1 MIPSAASQ
9 FRWANLLTY
18 LSVGASALGI
28 AFTDGPATRSWAG
41 LGIALA
47 IAFDLLDGRFA
58 RLFPRTESDQRF
70 GIEIDSLADVI
81 AFGVA
86 PPICMVTVAVATGPA
101 GRALLLA
108 AAIFYVLCIVTRLA
122 HFNVFQAETG
132 GFIGLPSNM
141 PALICAVLLVWV
153 PGPLLT
159 AVVLVAGGAATVGG
173 FWIPRPNRVVLYTLL
188 AICLAVAGVHLFR
201 LVAASTLSAA

>member
-1 MIPSAASQ
+1 MTTVTIRAAASQ
-9 FRWANLLTY
+9 FRLANLLTY
-18 LSVGASALGI
+18 LSLSAAAMGI

-47 IAFDLLDGRFA
+47 IAFDLFDGRFA
-58 RLFPRTESDQRF
+58 RLFPRTDDDRRF

-86 PPICMVTVAVATGPA
+86 PPLCLVTVAAATGPA

-108 AAIFYVLCIVTRLA
+108 AAVFYLLCIVTRLA

-141 PALICAVLLVWV
+141 PALACSVLLVWV
-153 PGPLLT
+153 PGPILT
-159 AVVLVAGGAATVGG
+159 GVVLVAGGAATVAG
-173 FWIPRPNRVVLYTLL
+173 FWIPRPNKVVLYSLL
-188 AICLAVAGVHLFR
+188 AICLVVAGIHLFR
-201 LVAASTLSAA
+201 LMTT

>member
-1 MIPSAASQ
+1 MMRRAAASQ

-18 LSVGASALGI
+18 LSVAAAAMAM

-47 IAFDLLDGRFA
+47 IAFDLFDGRFA
-58 RLFPRTESDQRF
+58 RLFPRTEDDKRF

-86 PPICMVTVAVATGPA
+86 PPLCMVTVAAATAPA

-108 AAIFYVLCIVTRLA
+108 AGVFYLLCIVTRLA
-122 HFNVFQAETG
+122 HFNIFQAESG
-132 GFIGLPSNM
+132 GFVGLPSNM
-141 PALICAVLLVWV
+141 PALVCAVLLVWV
-153 PGPLLT
+153 PGPLLI
-159 AVVLVAGGAATVGG
+159 AAVLVAGGTATVAG
-173 FWIPRPNRVVLYTLL
+173 FWIPRPNQVVLYTLL
-188 AICLAVAGVHLFR
+188 TICVAVAGIHLSR
-201 LVAASTLSAA
+201 LITG

>member
-18 LSVGASALGI
+18 LSVGASALAI

-47 IAFDLLDGRFA
+47 IAFDLFDGRFA
-58 RLFPRTESDQRF
+58 RLFPRTENDRRF

-81 AFGVA
+81 AFGIA
-86 PPICMVTVAVATGPA
+86 PPLCLLAVAAAAGPTG
-101 GRALLLA
+101 RTLLLG
-108 AAIFYVLCIVTRLA
+108 AAIFYVVCIVTRLA
-122 HFNVFQAETG
+122 HFNVFQADTG

-141 PALICAVLLVWV
+141 PALVCAVMLVWV
-153 PGPLLT
+153 PGPLL
-159 AVVLVAGGAATVGG
+159 AAAVLVAGGAATVGG
-173 FWIPRPNRVVLYTLL
+173 FWIPRPNRLVLYTLL
-188 AICLAVAGVHLFR
+188 AICLVVAGVHLFR
-201 LVAASTLSAA
+201 LIAA